1 MERFDQYW
9 KMGEDGKALPYRDG
23 IEVKT
28 IADSTALFAA
38 LKAGEV
44 DVYWQLPQKFAHTI
58 KDDRNVRPIPT
69 AFNTQHFYFV
79 YEHQRTTGDN
89 VFGDIR
95 ARRALLLAL
104 DKDEL
109 SKVGFAESGIP
120 LPTNQMILST
130 LPFGLGRFVSA
141 GS

>member
-1 MERFDQYW
+1 M
-9 KMGEDGKALPYRDG
+9 
-23 IEVKT
+23 
-28 IADSTALFAA
+28 
-38 LKAGEV
+38 
-44 DVYWQLPQKFAHTI
+44 
-58 KDDRNVRPIPT
+58 
-69 AFNTQHFYFV
+69 